1 MMGFIKWYNLFSDK
15 LTFNANPRTPVL
27 VSPEFLNQNYSM
39 VDDQSTEIIQDQELS
54 LGARVEALLF
64 VAPEPITLY
73 QISSVLDETVRA
85 IKNTLDELDEL
96 YLKRGIR
103 LQRHN
108 GKIQLVSAPES
119 AALIETYLELESNS
133 PLSQAALETL
143 SIIAYQQ
150 PVTRPQIDSIRGVN
164 SDGVLRTLISKGLVD
179 DVGRAEGPGRPILYS
194 TTTDFLKYF
203 GLSSLDEL
211 PPLNLDEY
219 DNQAVPKVLK
229 G

>member
-1 MMGFIKWYNLFSDK
+1 
-15 LTFNANPRTPVL
+15 
-27 VSPEFLNQNYSM
+27 M

>member
-1 MMGFIKWYNLFSDK
+1 MGFIQWYNLFSDK
-15 LTFNANPRTPVL
+15 LNFTANPRTPVL

-64 VAPEPITLY
+64 VAPEPITPY
-73 QISSVLDETVRA
+73 QISTVLDETVRA
-85 IKNTLDELDEL
+85 IKNILDELDEL

-108 GKIQLVSAPES
+108 GKIQLVSAPET
-119 AALIETYLELESNS
+119 AALIETYLELESTS

-203 GLSSLDEL
+203 GLSSLDDL